1 MSTVSAAFGTTTR
14 EDVESLDKVV
24 ARSCSEGGS
33 TGLFG
38 VGVKRCGR
46 AVVASRVSK
55 GKLL

>member
-14 EDVESLDKVV
+14 ESSDKVV
-24 ARSCSEGGS
+24 EASSSEGGS

-38 VGVKRCGR
+38 VGVKRCGK